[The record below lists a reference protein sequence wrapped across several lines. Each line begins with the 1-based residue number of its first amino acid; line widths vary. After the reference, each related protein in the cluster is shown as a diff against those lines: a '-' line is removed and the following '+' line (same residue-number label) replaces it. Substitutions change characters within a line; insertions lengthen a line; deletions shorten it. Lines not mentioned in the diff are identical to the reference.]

1 MAANRGNIRTAA
13 KDLFKEDFLSRPR
26 YQQGSLKQM
35 PRKNGPAVW
44 VYRWRETDEHGER
57 QLRKKVI
64 GSVKLYSTKA
74 QASVVVETLRRSANR
89 AGMDGMTGPRTFS
102 GLVEHFRLKELPEEN
117 HKRRTKKTKKVY
129 ESNLKNHILPKWGG
143 YELREIF
150 GAEVEEWLE
159 KLKLAPGSRAKIRN
173 QMSAIFRHGIRWGWI
188 GEHENPI
195 TTVRTSSKR
204 LTVPETLTAEEFLT
218 LYGRLPDRERAM
230 VTICA
235 TTGLRISETLGLKW
249 GDIDFVDGLADVLR
263 SVVDGEVG
271 DCKSEISKQ
280 PVPLDLMTLDEL
292 RAWKAETTYAAD
304 TDWVFA
310 SERLFGKMPIW
321 ANASLQKVLQ
331 PAARKARITKVI
343 GWHTFRHTYSTML
356 AELGNDVKV
365 VQELMRHAKLSTTME
380 IYTHP
385 RMERKREAQ
394 SKVVDVL
401 FGRQRLEEVVA

>member
-1 MAANRGNIRTAA
+1 
-13 KDLFKEDFLSRPR
+13 
-26 YQQGSLKQM
+26 
-35 PRKNGPAVW
+35 
-44 VYRWRETDEHGER
+44 
-57 QLRKKVI
+57 
-64 GSVKLYSTKA
+64 
-74 QASVVVETLRRSANR
+74 
-89 AGMDGMTGPRTFS
+89 MTGPRTFS

-117 HKRRTKKTKKVY
+117 RKRRTKKTKKVY

-249 GDIDFVDGLADVLR
+249 GG
-263 SVVDGEVG
+263 
-271 DCKSEISKQ
+271 
-280 PVPLDLMTLDEL
+280 
-292 RAWKAETTYAAD
+292 
-304 TDWVFA
+304 
-310 SERLFGKMPIW
+310 
-321 ANASLQKVLQ
+321 
-331 PAARKARITKVI
+331 
-343 GWHTFRHTYSTML
+343 H
-356 AELGNDVKV
+356 
-365 VQELMRHAKLSTTME
+365 
-380 IYTHP
+380 
-385 RMERKREAQ
+385 
-394 SKVVDVL
+394 
-401 FGRQRLEEVVA
+401 